1 MKIYVQPTPKITKKK
16 KKRKTNTSCD
26 RDDGD
31 QSAAFHVDYV
41 HPSNARILESIHM
54 IVLWIL
60 IRLLN

>member
-16 KKRKTNTSCD
+16 KIGSCD

-41 HPSNARILESIHM
+41 HPSNARILNRFI
-54 IVLWIL
+54 
-60 IRLLN
+60 